1 MSKMRVV
8 SRLAIISAVSL
19 APPPFATTVLA
30 RDGITPIAVTTGET
44 PSAREL
50 LAASDAARGGDS
62 DGLAL
67 QSTVTSYRA
76 DEERKS
82 YTLSIAA
89 DRMNTVATFRAPAR
103 SKGLKM
109 LVKERNM
116 WFLSPELAKP
126 VPISPRQ
133 RLLGEASNGDIATTN
148 YSRDYDA
155 TILGEALVHEASCYV
170 LSLKAKEKDVT
181 YDKIVYYID
190 KASKLG
196 LKAEYYTLSDK
207 LLKTAA
213 FQYENT
219 LRSEGKTLPFVSR
232 MEIVDALNADDK
244 TIIAYSDVQSKKIP
258 PSQFNIRLLMQN

>member
-1 MSKMRVV
+1 MYKTRVT
-8 SRLAIISAVSL
+8 SRLVILPAVSL
-19 APPPFATTVLA
+19 ALLPFSTPTLA
-30 RDGITPIAVTTGET
+30 RDGVTPIAVALDAA

-50 LAASDAARGGDS
+50 LAASDAARGGDN

-67 QSTVTSYRA
+67 RSTVTSYRGNEA
-76 DEERKS
+76 RKS
-82 YTLSIAA
+82 YTLSIEA
-89 DRMNTVATFRAPAR
+89 DRLNSVAMFVEPAR

-109 LVKERNM
+109 LVQERNM

-155 TILGEALVHEASCYV
+155 TILGEAPIDEASCYV
-170 LSLKAKEKDVT
+170 LALKAKEKDVT

-190 KASKLG
+190 KKSKLG

-213 FQYENT
+213 FQYDNT
-219 LRSEGKTLPFVSR
+219 LLSEGKTLPFVSR
-232 MEIVDALNADDK
+232 MEIVDALNAEDK

-258 PSQFNIRLLMQN
+258 PSQFNMRLLMQN